1 MCFRFNLLRFNL
13 MVSSLKLCF
22 VLSQD
27 PTYKQNFGIIYK
39 EGDDL
44 RQGVFLAFISFL
56 FDEKSIQSF
65 CFCIFVQ

>member
-1 MCFRFNLLRFNL
+1 

-44 RQGVFLAFISFL
+44 RQGVFLNFYQLSARRKVQSVFL
-56 FDEKSIQSF
+56 LLHF
-65 CFCIFVQ
+65 C